1 MHYKEVMILIFKTY
15 LFTSIKPNWLTGVN
29 SIKRELSIDD
39 KQSVYISH
47 HEIIQENTD
56 IL

>member
-15 LFTSIKPNWLTGVN
+15 LFTSIKPNWLTALN